1 MRYQC
6 ILLAEA
12 VRPIFTI
19 AVDLTSECGIIKITA
34 ITVSLLLVIPVI
46 LGLKHYY
53 TAKISRLLAEIAGFW
68 IRRTQRLLSSL
79 NDYIT
84 SNKIPRLEAPSSPD
98 SALDPGDD
106 SGNADSDGK
115 KLRSSLVEVFRE
127 ITRSQSLPIQ
137 F

>member
-1 MRYQC
+1 
-6 ILLAEA
+6 LLAEA
-12 VRPIFTI
+12 VRPIFKI
-19 AVDLTSECGIIKITA
+19 AVDLTSGCGIIKITV
-34 ITVSLLLVIPVI
+34 ITVSLLLVIAII

-53 TAKISRLLAEIAGFW
+53 TSKICRLLAEIAGFW

-84 SNKIPRLEAPSSPD
+84 NNKIPILEAPSSPD
-98 SALDPGDD
+98 SVLDPDD
-106 SGNADSDGK
+106 DFGNADSDAK

-127 ITRSQSLPIQ
+127 ITRSQSSPIQ

>member
-1 MRYQC
+1 
-6 ILLAEA
+6 LLAEA
-12 VRPIFTI
+12 VGPIFKI
-19 AVDLTSECGIIKITA
+19 AVDLTSECGIIKITV
-34 ITVSLLLVIPVI
+34 ITVSLLLVIAVI
-46 LGLKHYY
+46 LGLKHYC
-53 TAKISRLLAEIAGFW
+53 TSKICRLLAEIAGFW

-84 SNKIPRLEAPSSPD
+84 CNKIPILEAPSSPD
-98 SALDPGDD
+98 SALDPDDD